1 MLNRLSFLLILTTYV
16 ALFSAQVQSYD
27 QKDLNNEIVIAANW
41 QQHSAEYEA
50 YFYQVYNIAS
60 DRLSKAISK
69 TPAGKK
75 PAIITDI
82 DDTLLSNTR
91 YFSSLVGT
99 EDRRNTERS
108 LSYWQQEDPKALPG
122 AVSFLQKANDMGVDI
137 FYISGRYHSVK
148 NITIRHLRNL
158 GFPVK
163 SEEHVLLQERN
174 NKTLSKNDNRRLVI
188 EKGYFPIM
196 LLGDQLSDFENT
208 SHLALPDR
216 NHWVLSHQTFF
227 GDSWFIFPNV
237 VYGQWEEKISE
248 KYPRHA
254 PLEIHRARKY
264 LSQITQNTSLRVPD
278 SYYQHIALAD
288 LWIQHSADFT
298 ANTLQTYSAASD
310 ALSAPENLSR
320 NNKAI
325 VVDIDGTVIQYPPI
339 HLTPSFC
346 YTFDTPETKVND
358 YLKQL
363 NSPLVPGVKAFLDK
377 AHHLGYEIFY
387 LTARSNSSGKPGHQ
401 GDIALLTLAQLNA
414 NNLPNAN
421 PGNLLNRESYCPD
434 NLLSCGKN
442 HQRSAIRSGIINNT
456 KYNIALFVGDYLSD
470 FDLIEQGLSPFEKSS
485 VEQSQH
491 LYGRKYFL
499 TPNPVN
505 KTWMWQFY
513 SKIAGK
519 NICLLSE
526 QERADLRVSL
536 LLDWEGKHDYLKP
549 NHETIDE

>member
-1 MLNRLSFLLILTTYV
+1 MPNRLSFLLILTTYV

-60 DRLSKAISK
+60 DRLSNAISK

-122 AVSFLQKANDMGVDI
+122 AVNFLQKANDMGIDI

-148 NITIRHLRNL
+148 GITISHLRNL

-163 SEEHVLLQERN
+163 SEEHVLLQEPN

-188 EKGYFPIM
+188 EMGYFPIM
-196 LLGDQLSDFENT
+196 LLGDQLSDFEDT

-216 NHWVLSHQTFF
+216 NHWVLNHQTFF

-264 LSQITQNTSLRVPD
+264 LSQITQNTRLRMPD

-298 ANTLQTYSAASD
+298 VNALQTYSAATD

-320 NNKAI
+320 QNKAI
-325 VVDIDGTVIQYPPI
+325 VVDIDGTIIHYPTI
-339 HLTPSFC
+339 HLSPPLCQQLDSPKDKFNN
-346 YTFDTPETKVND
+346 YISQFD
-358 YLKQL
+358 
-363 NSPLVPGVKAFLDK
+363 SPPVPGAKEFLDS
-377 AHHLGYEIFY
+377 AYRLGYEIFY
-387 LTARSNSSGKPGHQ
+387 VTSRAHSSGLQGYE
-401 GDIALLTLAQLNA
+401 GDIASLTLAQLNK
-414 NNLPNAN
+414 NNFPNAQ
-421 PGNLLNRESYCPD
+421 PKNLLNSSRFCPE
-434 NLLSCGKN
+434 NMSSCGK
-442 HQRSAIRSGIINNT
+442 HFQRKAIQNGKINNK
-456 KYNIALFVGDYLSD
+456 KYEIALYIGDLLNDIS
-470 FDLIEQGLSPFEKSS
+470 LAEQGLSPIEKSS
-485 VEQSQH
+485 LEKTKH
-491 LYGRKYFL
+491 LYGREYFL
-499 TPNPVN
+499 IPNPVN
-505 KTWMWQFY
+505 KTWMRQFY
-513 SKIAGK
+513 SKIAGTD
-519 NICLLSE
+519 ICLLSE
-526 QERADLRVSL
+526 QERAELRVNL

-549 NHETIDE
+549 NHETINE